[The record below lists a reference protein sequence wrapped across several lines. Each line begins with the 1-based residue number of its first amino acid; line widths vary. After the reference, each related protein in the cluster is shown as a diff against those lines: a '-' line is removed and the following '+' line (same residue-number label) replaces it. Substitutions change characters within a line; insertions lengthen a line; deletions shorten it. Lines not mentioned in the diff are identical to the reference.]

1 MKLNAPTQVV
11 WVIAVIF
18 GVLGLL
24 SHFARIATISAYSF
38 ELLAAGFVVL
48 VIATLYKGA

>member
-1 MKLNAPTQVV
+1 MRLNAPTQAL
-11 WVIAVIF
+11 WIIAVIL

-24 SHFARIATISAYSF
+24 GHYARIAPISAYSF